1 MMEWS
6 ENWELKTPLG
16 EFQIDFVNSLW
27 SYYLNGSYIGVGD
40 DIQECKY
47 LCKCYLENK
56 IEELKEFLYG
66 NEMD

>member
-6 ENWELKTPLG
+6 ENWELETPLG

-27 SYYLNGSYIGVGD
+27 SYYLNGEYIGVGD
-40 DIQECKY
+40 DIKECKH

-56 IEELKEFLYG
+56 FEELKEFLY
-66 NEMD
+66 D